1 MNTGV
6 SSFLFGYFFL
16 AALRAAVRRAH
27 ADHRGKHRLQ
37 QYEA

>member
-6 SSFLFGYFFL
+6 SSFLFGYFSGR
-16 AALRAAVRRAH
+16 AGAAVRRAH
-27 ADHRGKHRLQ
+27 ADHGGKHRLQ